1 MLRQVKLNDFKRNFM
16 QIYCYA
22 WCENNLEKIIDRDR
36 SEGKGT
42 CVIDLRVKT
51 VYLRY
56 SSELHK

>member
-51 VYLRY
+51 VYLR
-56 SSELHK
+56 